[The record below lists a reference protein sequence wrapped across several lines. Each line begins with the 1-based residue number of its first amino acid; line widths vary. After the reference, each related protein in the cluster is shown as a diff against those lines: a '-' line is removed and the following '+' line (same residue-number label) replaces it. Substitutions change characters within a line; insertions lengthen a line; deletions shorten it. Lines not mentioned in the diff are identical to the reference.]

1 MLRVLVCTVHGD
13 HHFREKYM
21 ARRNETILDILAVC
35 PWWVSVAV
43 SAFTYCTLQFII
55 PSITLSSPVLAGIP
69 KLGPMFAPWVALLLL
84 LPAPV
89 SLFNSIRKKRLLD
102 KQKDIES
109 IRSLS
114 WKQFEVLV
122 GEAFRRQGYTVLENE
137 GAGPDGGVDLWLRK
151 DGNRYL
157 VQCKQWKTLK
167 VGVKV
172 VREMYGL
179 VAAHKA
185 AGAIIITSGLF
196 TQEAKA
202 FARDKP
208 LDLVEGQQLVGMIE
222 SVKDPTTSQKEPSRA
237 STDSIP
243 AATRCASCG
252 AEMILRTA
260 KKGSNAG
267 QQFWGCSNY
276 PKCRETKAVTV
287 SK

>member
-1 MLRVLVCTVHGD
+1 MG
-13 HHFREKYM
+13 
-21 ARRNETILDILAVC
+21 RRDETILDILAVC

-43 SAFTYCTLQFII
+43 SAFTYCVLQFFI
-55 PSITLSSPVLAGIP
+55 PSITFSSPVLAGIP

-89 SLFNSIRKKRLLD
+89 ALFNSIRKKTLLD

-114 WKQFEVLV
+114 WKQFEELV

-151 DGNRYL
+151 GGNRYL

-185 AGAIIITSGLF
+185 AGSIIITSGLF

-208 LDLVEGQQLVGMIE
+208 LDLVEGQQLVAMIDL
-222 SVKDPTTSQKEPSRA
+222 VKNNPAPRTDRVVLPSELSQNEAQAAPICPTCS
-237 STDSIP
+237 
-243 AATRCASCG
+243 AT
-252 AEMILRTA
+252 MTLRTA
-260 KKGSNAG
+260 KKGSAAG

-276 PKCRETKAVTV
+276 PRCKGIRNF
-287 SK
+287 S

>member
-1 MLRVLVCTVHGD
+1 
-13 HHFREKYM
+13 M
-21 ARRNETILDILAVC
+21 ARRNETILDILALC
-35 PWWVSVAV
+35 PWWVSVAA
-43 SAFTYCTLQFII
+43 SCITYSFLQFII

-84 LPAPV
+84 LPAPI

-102 KQKDIES
+102 KQKNIQS
-109 IRSLS
+109 IRDLS
-114 WKQFEVLV
+114 WKQFEELV
-122 GEAFRRQGYTVLENE
+122 GEAYRRQGYTVLENE

-151 DGNRYL
+151 DGNQYL

-179 VAAHKA
+179 VTAHNA
-185 AGAIIITSGLF
+185 SGSIIITSGLF

-208 LDLVEGQQLVGMIE
+208 LDLVEGQQLVAMIDL
-222 SVKDPTTSQKEPSRA
+222 VKNSPAPNTERVVSPGELSQNEAQAAP
-237 STDSIP
+237 ICP
-243 AATRCASCG
+243 ACSAT
-252 AEMILRTA
+252 MILRTA
-260 KKGSNAG
+260 KKGAAAG

-276 PKCRETKAVTV
+276 PRCKGIRNF
-287 SK
+287 S

>member
-1 MLRVLVCTVHGD
+1 
-13 HHFREKYM
+13 M

-35 PWWVSVAV
+35 PWWVSVVA
-43 SAFTYCTLQFII
+43 SSITYCVLQFII
-55 PSITLSSPVLAGIP
+55 PSIKLNSPILAGIP

-102 KQKDIES
+102 KQQDIES

-114 WKQFEVLV
+114 WKQFEELV
-122 GEAFRRQGYTVLENE
+122 GEAYRRHGYSVLENE

-179 VAAHKA
+179 VTAHKA
-185 AGAIIITSGLF
+185 AGAIVITSGLF
-196 TQEAKA
+196 TQEAKT
-202 FARDKP
+202 FASGKP
-208 LDLVEGQQLVGMIE
+208 LDLVEGQQLVAMIDL
-222 SVKDPTTSQKEPSRA
+222 VKNNPAPRTERAA
-237 STDSIP
+237 STVEP
-243 AATRCASCG
+243 AQNEVQTAPTCPLCSAT
-252 AEMILRTA
+252 MMLRTA
-260 KKGSNAG
+260 KKGPATG
-267 QQFWGCSNY
+267 QQFLGCSNY
-276 PKCRETKAVTV
+276 PRCKGIRNF
-287 SK
+287 S

>member
-1 MLRVLVCTVHGD
+1 MRTSHSS
-13 HHFREKYM
+13 HEKDM

-35 PWWVSVAV
+35 PWWVSVA
-43 SAFTYCTLQFII
+43 AACITYGVLQFIV
-55 PSITLSSPVLAGIP
+55 PSIQINNPILVGIP

-89 SLFNSIRKKRLLD
+89 SLFNSMRKKKLLD

-109 IRSLS
+109 IRVLS
-114 WKQFEVLV
+114 WKQFEELV
-122 GEAFRRQGYTVLENE
+122 GEAYRRQGYTVLENE

-179 VAAHKA
+179 VAAHQA
-185 AGAIIITSGLF
+185 AGAIIISSGMF
-196 TQEAKA
+196 TQEAKT
-202 FARDKP
+202 FARNKP
-208 LDLVEGQQLVGMIE
+208 LDLVEGQQLAAMIE
-222 SVKDPTTSQKEPSRA
+222 SVRKSGAQQTPQSIQANPT
-237 STDSIP
+237 P
-243 AATRCASCG
+243 AIVTGATPLCPKCG
-252 AEMILRTA
+252 AAMMLRTA

-267 QQFWGCSNY
+267 QQFWGCSQY
-276 PKCRETKAVTV
+276 PKCRGVVNSADPQ
-287 SK
+287 

>member
-1 MLRVLVCTVHGD
+1 
-13 HHFREKYM
+13 M
-21 ARRNETILDILAVC
+21 ARRNETILDILVVC

-43 SAFTYCTLQFII
+43 AGISYCALQFIM
-55 PSITLSSPVLAGIP
+55 PSIELHSPLLVGIP

-84 LPAPV
+84 IPAPF

-109 IRSLS
+109 IRSLT
-114 WKQFEVLV
+114 WKQFEELV
-122 GEAFRRQGYTVLENE
+122 GEAYRRQGYSVLENE

-179 VAAHKA
+179 VTAHQA
-185 AGAIIITSGLF
+185 AGAILITSGMF
-196 TQEAKA
+196 TQEAKT
-202 FARDKP
+202 FARSKP
-208 LDLVEGQQLVGMIE
+208 LDLVEGQQLAAMID
-222 SVKDPTTSQKEPSRA
+222 SVRNSAPIRKEPMVA
-237 STDSIP
+237 PKVTVSTEP
-243 AATRCASCG
+243 LCPSCG
-252 AEMILRTA
+252 TEMVLRTA
-260 KKGSNAG
+260 KKGSNAS

-276 PKCRETKAVTV
+276 PKCRGTRAVTA
-287 SK
+287 

>member
-1 MLRVLVCTVHGD
+1 
-13 HHFREKYM
+13 M
-21 ARRNETILDILAVC
+21 ARRNETILDILVAC

-43 SAFTYCTLQFII
+43 AGISYCILQFIMPAI
-55 PSITLSSPVLAGIP
+55 EIKSPLLVGIP

-84 LPAPV
+84 IPV
-89 SLFNSIRKKRLLD
+89 PFSFLNSIRKKRLLD

-114 WKQFEVLV
+114 WKQFEELV
-122 GEAFRRQGYTVLENE
+122 GEAYRRQGYSVLENE

-151 DGNRYL
+151 DGSRYL

-179 VAAHKA
+179 VTAHQA

-196 TQEAKA
+196 TQEAKT

-208 LDLVEGQQLVGMIE
+208 LDLVEGQQLVAMID
-222 SVKDPTTSQKEPSRA
+222 SVKNNPAPRTERA
-237 STDSIP
+237 VSTVAP
-243 AATRCASCG
+243 ARNEAQTAPACPACSAT
-252 AEMILRTA
+252 MMLRTA
-260 KKGSNAG
+260 KKGSAAG

-276 PKCRETKAVTV
+276 PRCRGIRNF
-287 SK
+287 S